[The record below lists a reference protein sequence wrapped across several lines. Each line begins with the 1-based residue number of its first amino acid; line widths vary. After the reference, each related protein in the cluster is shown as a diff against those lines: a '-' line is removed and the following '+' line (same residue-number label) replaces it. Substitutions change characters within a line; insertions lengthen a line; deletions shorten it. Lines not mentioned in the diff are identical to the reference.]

1 MPEQLWVTAFLN
13 KYLAGVANAILG
25 VFHLHSKYPQA
36 PITNYVA
43 MQLVVFVLLIVVFAL
58 VRSRL
63 SVENPGNL
71 QHVFES
77 IDSMISQQGLEV
89 IGHGYE
95 RYTNYLIT
103 LGIFILTCN
112 LIGLIPGFEAPTAVP
127 SVPLGCAVVTWIYY
141 QMHGIRTNGPG
152 YIKHFLGPVW
162 WLAPLDVRYRS
173 RKSPGTNSVAHRPS
187 FCQHVC
193 RRHGDAGVLF
203 AVPNRDPRSVH
214 VAARRR
220 LVYPDLYFRAA
231 GNGVYRRSGGAR
243 ALKSLLQA

>member
-43 MQLVVFVLLIVVFAL
+43 MQLVVFVVLLLVFAL

-162 WLAPLDVRYRS
+162 WLAPLMFVIEVASHLARILSLTVRLFANMFAGDMVTLVFFSLFPLAIPVVFMLLHVGVSFIQTYIFVLLATVYI
-173 RKSPGTNSVAHRPS
+173 GEAVAHE
-187 FCQHVC
+187 H
-193 RRHGDAGVLF
+193 
-203 AVPNRDPRSVH
+203 
-214 VAARRR
+214 
-220 LVYPDLYFRAA
+220 
-231 GNGVYRRSGGAR
+231 
-243 ALKSLLQA
+243 

>member
-43 MQLVVFVLLIVVFAL
+43 MQLVVFVLLLLVFAL

-63 SVENPGNL
+63 SVEDPGNL

-162 WLAPLDVRYRS
+162 WLAPLMFVIEVASHLARILSLTVRLFANMFAGDMVTLVFFSLFPLAIPVVFMLLHVGVSFIQTYIFVLLATVYI
-173 RKSPGTNSVAHRPS
+173 GEAVAHE
-187 FCQHVC
+187 H
-193 RRHGDAGVLF
+193 
-203 AVPNRDPRSVH
+203 
-214 VAARRR
+214 
-220 LVYPDLYFRAA
+220 
-231 GNGVYRRSGGAR
+231 
-243 ALKSLLQA
+243 